1 MKPSG
6 QKDIDWLF
14 PLKNKILAGII
25 VILSLSMAVTV
36 FFIVM
41 TLRNDLLNN
50 SAVKTKEL
58 GNAVKSSVKKLM
70 LMRSTGMIQNT
81 LEDIMADNSSIV
93 KAFILNRT
101 GKIKY
106 SSDKK
111 DIGQAMDRHSNVSCT
126 GCHGDNDRPPS
137 QNTIILEQDG
147 KKIHRNIMV
156 IYNEQACYGCHP
168 ESQRINGKL
177 IIDQSLESTYSLI
190 TRLELIIF
198 GSGFVCLCFL
208 FPFISAFLN
217 KYIREI
223 IRQNADRTFL
233 YNMIESLSKSIEMEE
248 LKQITMD
255 IIKDSLEA
263 DEVCIIIPKGASD
276 YSVSEWNNAD
286 SEVRRKKIN
295 DGDPLK
301 QVLDRWLKKDF
312 SVTEMSGDRKR
323 IYIPLEK
330 NNILLALI
338 SVEKTTGTFDPQKL
352 DLITIMGGH
361 ITIAFENARLYHMAT
376 TDELTGLYTKR
387 HFKYY
392 IEKKFVDYE
401 QFGDKLTLL
410 MLDIDNFK
418 KVNDTYGHVAG
429 DAVLKGVAQCIIA
442 SIREADFGFR
452 YGGEELGVILPASDS
467 KSGIHVAER
476 IRETI
481 ELSIF
486 EEGPHKISVTV
497 SIGVST
503 CPEDA
508 LNVKDLV
515 LGSDKALYKAKTTGK
530 NRVVLSSEA

>member
-1 MKPSG
+1 MQSSG

-25 VILSLSMAVTV
+25 VILSFSMAVTV

-50 SAVKTKEL
+50 SAVKTREL

-70 LMRSTGMIQNT
+70 LMRTTGMIQNT
-81 LEDIMADNSSIV
+81 LEEIKSDNSSILR
-93 KAFILNRT
+93 AFILNRS
-101 GKIKY
+101 GKVKY
-106 SSDKK
+106 SSDKRE
-111 DIGQAMDRHSNVSCT
+111 IGQTMDRLSNISCT
-126 GCHGDNDRPPS
+126 GCHHKDNKPPS
-137 QNTIILEQDG
+137 QSTIILEQDG

-156 IYNEQACYGCHP
+156 IYNEKSCYGCHP

-190 TRLELIIF
+190 SRLELIIF
-198 GSGFVCLCFL
+198 GSGFVCFCFL
-208 FPFISAFLN
+208 LPFISAFLN

-223 IRQNADRTFL
+223 ISQNADRTFL
-233 YNMIESLSKSIEMEE
+233 YNMIERLSKSIEMDE
-248 LKQITMD
+248 LKHITMD
-255 IIKDSLEA
+255 IIKESLDA
-263 DEVCIIIPKGASD
+263 DEVFIIIPKVASD
-276 YSVSEWNNAD
+276 YSASEWNNAD
-286 SEVRRKKIN
+286 SEVTRKKIN

-301 QVLDRWLKKDF
+301 NVLKRWMGKEF
-312 SVTEMSGDRKR
+312 SATEMSEDRKR

-330 NNILLALI
+330 NSILLALI
-338 SVEKTTGTFDPQKL
+338 CVGKTTGTFDSQKH
-352 DLITIMGGH
+352 DLITIMAGH

-392 IEKKFVDYE
+392 VEKKFVDYE

-410 MLDIDNFK
+410 MIDIDNFK

-429 DAVLKGVAQCIIA
+429 DTVLKGVSQCIMA
-442 SIREADFGFR
+442 SIREDDFAFR

-467 KSGIHVAER
+467 KSGRYVAER
-476 IRETI
+476 IRDTVELTI
-481 ELSIF
+481 F
-486 EEGPHKISVTV
+486 QEGVHKIKVTV

-508 LNVKDLV
+508 LNVKDIV
-515 LGSDKALYKAKTTGK
+515 LSSDKALYKAKTTGK